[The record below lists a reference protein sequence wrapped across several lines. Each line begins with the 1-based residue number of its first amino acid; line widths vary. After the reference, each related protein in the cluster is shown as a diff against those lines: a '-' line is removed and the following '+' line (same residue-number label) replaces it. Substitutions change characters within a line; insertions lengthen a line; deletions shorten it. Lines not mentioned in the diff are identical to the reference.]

1 MYELKQ
7 VNLMS
12 SAIGLPDT
20 GCDVVASRVDAP
32 DMGLVQNWSRVR
44 NALKIQSLILPG
56 LGCLVEVSV
65 VQTLYLPHPSL
76 SLLPVVFRPL
86 LPWLD
91 DDEDGDN
98 ARRYIFWVMSSTFN
112 RCPSCTRCTMYMREG
127 TL

>member
-1 MYELKQ
+1 MPTCKKVGSMYELKH

-32 DMGLVQNWSRVR
+32 DMGIVQNWSRVR

-65 VQTLYLPHPSL
+65 PSTPPSPYCLL
-76 SLLPVVFRPL
+76 SSIHCFHGLMMMKMVTIV
-86 LPWLD
+86 
-91 DDEDGDN
+91 
-98 ARRYIFWVMSSTFN
+98 
-112 RCPSCTRCTMYMREG
+112 
-127 TL
+127 